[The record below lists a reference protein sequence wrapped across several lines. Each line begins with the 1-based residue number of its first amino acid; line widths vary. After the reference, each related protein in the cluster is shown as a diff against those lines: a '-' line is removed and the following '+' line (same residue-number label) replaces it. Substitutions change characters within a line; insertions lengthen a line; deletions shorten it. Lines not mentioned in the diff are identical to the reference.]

1 MQLYA
6 METGADATRLM
17 QQYAS
22 FGLKGQIP
30 MIGAMNLTDQSVIR
44 TMATRLMV

>member
-1 MQLYA
+1 
-6 METGADATRLM
+6 M

-44 TMATRLMV
+44 TMGDEADGVITAAHFGRRFGRA